1 MKYSSVPYCERKKK
15 VKCRAGG
22 WGGGHESVCI
32 SVIERVR
39 NNES

>member
-1 MKYSSVPYCERKKK
+1 MKYSSVRYCEREKK
-15 VKCRAGG
+15 VNVALG
-22 WGGGHESVCI
+22 GGGHESVCI

>member
-1 MKYSSVPYCERKKK
+1 MKYSSVRYCEREKK

-22 WGGGHESVCI
+22 GGGMKVCI

-39 NNES
+39 KNES

>member
-1 MKYSSVPYCERKKK
+1 MKYSSVRYCERKKK
-15 VKCRAGG
+15 SKMSRGG
-22 WGGGHESVCI
+22 GGGHESVCI